1 MNSTSSLLFVVMMMG
16 APQAPPS
23 EILRAKYAGNEARVR
38 ELLAAG
44 PTLNIFEAAAT
55 GGTDRVRELLK
66 EDSALLNAYASDGF
80 FPLALAAFFG
90 HIETVRLLLDAGADV
105 NQQSRETMKVAPLHS
120 AIAARKIDIVKMLLA
135 RKADAGRAGGGGVTP
150 LHEAAISGQID
161 MATLLIDSGAPINVR
176 DERGKTPLAYAK
188 DRRQEAMIAW
198 LRGKGGV

>member
-1 MNSTSSLLFVVMMMG
+1 MIATVLLMTMMAG
-16 APQAPPS
+16 QQAPPS

-66 EDSALLNAYASDGF
+66 QDGALLNAYASDGF

-90 HIETVRLLLDAGADV
+90 HVETVRLLLDAGADV
-105 NQQSRETMKVAPLHS
+105 NQQSRETTKVAPLHS
-120 AIAARKIDIVKMLLA
+120 AIAARKLDIVKMLLA
-135 RKADAGRAGGGGVTP
+135 RKADPGRAGGRGVTP

-161 MATLLIDSGAPINVR
+161 MAALLIDSGAPINVR
-176 DERGKTPLAYAK
+176 DDGGKTPLAYAM
-188 DRRQEAMIAW
+188 DRKQEAMIAW

>member
-1 MNSTSSLLFVVMMMG
+1 MTATAPLLIVLTMM
-16 APQAPPS
+16 AAQQAPPS

-55 GGTDRVRELLK
+55 GGAERVRQLLK
-66 EDSALLNAYASDGF
+66 QDGTLLNAYAPDGF

-90 HIETVRLLLDAGADV
+90 HTETVRVLLDAGADV

-120 AIAARKIDIVKMLLA
+120 AIAARKIDIVKLLLA
-135 RKADAGRAGGGGVTP
+135 GKADPGRSGGRGVTP
-150 LHEAAISGQID
+150 MHEAAISGQID
-161 MATLLIDSGAPINVR
+161 MATLLIESGASINAR
-176 DERGKTPLAYAK
+176 DEGGKTPLAYAV
-188 DRRQEAMIAW
+188 DRKQEAMIAW